1 MILQKAHITINYF
14 IAAVWLINGLF
25 CKVLNMVPRHGQIV
39 AAILGQNHAA
49 VFTVLIGIAEIV
61 MAVWIVSNYTS
72 RLNAVIQIAIIAT
85 MNILEFLL
93 VPHLLLWGRL
103 NLFFAVLL
111 IAVIGYNQFI
121 LQPAVTSQ
129 TKK

>member
-1 MILQKAHITINYF
+1 MILQKVHITINYF

-61 MAVWIVSNYTS
+61 MAVWIVSSFKS
-72 RLNAVIQIAIIAT
+72 RLNAVVQIAIIAT
-85 MNILEFLL
+85 MNILEFTL

-103 NLFFAVLL
+103 NLLFAILF
-111 IAVIGYNQFI
+111 IAVIGYNQFV
-121 LQPAVTSQ
+121 LKPSVTPQ

>member
-1 MILQKAHITINYF
+1 MVINYF

-25 CKVLNMVPRHGQIV
+25 CKVLNMVPRHRQIV

-61 MAVWIVSNYTS
+61 MAVWIVSNYKS
-72 RLNAVIQIAIIAT
+72 KLNAVIQITIIAT

-93 VPHLLLWGRL
+93 VPHLLLWGRF

-111 IAVIGYNQFI
+111 ITVIGYNQFV
-121 LQPAVTSQ
+121 LKSRFTPQ